1 MSLVRRLA
9 PALRHLP
16 GARGAAA
23 AFVAER
29 AALGT
34 GPASARTERTIDRL
48 LAEADRALDGGDL
61 EVAADLATKAQL
73 LAFDPARLAALA
85 PRHAPAT
92 DDAVVAPFRRSV
104 TGRLLHG
111 PLPLPLPVL
120 PSPPSSSEPAA
131 GHDGPLR
138 LLVVA
143 YRNLT
148 FIERVLVPLRARDD
162 VTVQV
167 LDLEDLDLA
176 ATLREGPLT
185 AARLRAARDGRRLA
199 PPPAL
204 AEALAACDAVLVEW
218 GHRTLAYMSL
228 LEGVGAAAHGVPL
241 LARVHRYELDT
252 PYIHLVDTARVDDW
266 IFIAGHI
273 ARRVRHQLGL
283 AEDRV
288 HLVPNVGDLDRFAAA
303 KEAGAERVLVHDG
316 WARPRKDAGF
326 ALDVLEALHADD
338 PSWRLLLLGPPP
350 GTTGTDDAVR
360 AARALRERVAALG
373 DAVVPLGQRD
383 DMDAV
388 LARAGFVLSTSR
400 SEGSHELVAEAAAAA
415 CVPVVR
421 DWPDDVAYGGAASV
435 YPGPWVVADREEAVA
450 RIRALADPAART
462 SAGRE
467 ARERILAD
475 RDPGRVIEE
484 FLRVVRATA
493 AR

>member
-29 AALGT
+29 AALAAGA
-34 GPASARTERTIDRL
+34 ASPRTERTIGRL
-48 LAEADRALDGGDL
+48 LAEADRALEGGGPSA
-61 EVAADLATKAQL
+61 AADLATKAQL
-73 LAFDPARLAALA
+73 LAFDPARLAAMA

-92 DDAVVAPFRRSV
+92 DDAVVAPFRRST
-104 TGRLLHG
+104 TGNLLHG
-111 PLPLPLPVL
+111 PLPLPAR
-120 PSPPSSSEPAA
+120 PSAPAA
-131 GHDGPLR
+131 EHGGPLR

-148 FIERVLVPLRARDD
+148 FIQRVLAPLRERDD

-185 AARLRAARDGRRLA
+185 AARLRAARDGQRLV
-199 PPPAL
+199 PPPAV
-204 AEALAACDAVLVEW
+204 AEALKACDVVLVEW

-228 LEGVGAAAHGVPL
+228 LDGVGAAAGGTPL

-252 PYIHLVDTARVDDW
+252 PYVHLVDVARVDDW

-273 ARRVRHQLGL
+273 ARRARHQLGL
-283 AEDRV
+283 DEDRV
-288 HLVPNVGDLDRFAAA
+288 HLVPNVGDLDRFGAA
-303 KEAGAERVLVHDG
+303 KEPGAERVLVHDG

-326 ALDVLEALHADD
+326 ALDVLEALVAED
-338 PSWRLLLLGPPP
+338 PAWSLLLVGPPP
-350 GTTGTDDAVR
+350 ETTGTGEAAH
-360 AARALRERVAALG
+360 AARSLRERVEALG
-373 DAVVPLGQRD
+373 DAVVPLGRRD

-421 DWPDDVAYGGAASV
+421 DWPDDAAYGGAASV
-435 YPGPWVVADREEAVA
+435 YPADWVVADREEAAA
-450 RIRALADPAART
+450 RIRALGDPAART

-475 RDPGRVIEE
+475 RDPDRVIDE
-484 FLRVVRATA
+484 FLRIVRGTA